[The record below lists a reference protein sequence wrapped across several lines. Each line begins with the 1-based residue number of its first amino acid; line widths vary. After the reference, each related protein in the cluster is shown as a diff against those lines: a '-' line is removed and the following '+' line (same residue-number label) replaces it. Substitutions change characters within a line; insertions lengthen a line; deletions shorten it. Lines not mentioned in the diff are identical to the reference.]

1 MDSLTSIWPPA
12 TTKNAGGFAGVC
24 RRLQEFT
31 GFAGF
36 SGGFRRFT
44 GFQEVWHACLGINIQ
59 EAGSLRLMKVASS
72 LNVHIEVYLKIKN
85 TSALH
90 YPRRQ

>member
-24 RRLQEFT
+24 RRLQEFA

-36 SGGFRRFT
+36 QIDNRLKDLNGNYEKCFKKVHKISRSSARYRLSLKGRITIAKTFFLPQFT
-44 GFQEVWHACLGINIQ
+44 Y
-59 EAGSLRLMKVASS
+59 VA
-72 LNVHIEVYLKIKN
+72 
-85 TSALH
+85 
-90 YPRRQ
+90 